1 MELLR
6 IDIGREEGVASEL
19 GLSPLA
25 YAVYG
30 ILTRVGDE
38 EEAAAAVHEASPTY
52 TPTVDESVKA
62 TALQVESVLNKHTVV
77 VDWRANGEVLRLM
90 RRDLKRDLRR
100 AVDRT
105 EEQLDT
111 MANRIVDVAR
121 QRSI

>member
-1 MELLR
+1 M
-6 IDIGREEGVASEL
+6 
-19 GLSPLA
+19 
-25 YAVYG
+25 
-30 ILTRVGDE
+30 
-38 EEAAAAVHEASPTY
+38 
-52 TPTVDESVKA
+52 
-62 TALQVESVLNKHTVV
+62 LNKHTVV